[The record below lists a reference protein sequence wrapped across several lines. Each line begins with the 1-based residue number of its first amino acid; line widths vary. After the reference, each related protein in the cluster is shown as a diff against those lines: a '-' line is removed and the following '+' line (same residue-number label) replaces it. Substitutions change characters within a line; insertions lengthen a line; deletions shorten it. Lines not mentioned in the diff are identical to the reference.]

1 MDKIPVIRNKR
12 PKWENGKPDK
22 KIQRAS
28 LAQQMAW
35 DLLHSSI
42 ANLSNL
48 VILEMILI
56 VTTRSYIYVTN
67 LTLVTFTGGETRDA
81 IKTSYMHRIVPPNTD
96 LSGPTYQKCQL

>member
-1 MDKIPVIRNKR
+1 MNGQDPVIRNKR
-12 PKWENGKPDK
+12 PKGEKGKPDK

-67 LTLVTFTGGETRDA
+67 LTLVTFTWGETRDA
-81 IKTSYMHRIVPPNTD
+81 IKTSYDAQN
-96 LSGPTYQKCQL
+96 GPSPYRLI